1 MTSGSLTPGV
11 DGQSQVGKSGA
22 QIGPPDQVVAWADV
36 RSLTANS
43 LSNYAVNRPGMS
55 GDSSSWKGW
64 GHVRWFIEE
73 VPAGAA

>member
-1 MTSGSLTPGV
+1 MAHGNVSRCEESSLH
-11 DGQSQVGKSGA
+11 
-22 QIGPPDQVVAWADV
+22 DV
-36 RSLTANS
+36 L
-43 LSNYAVNRPGMS
+43 NRPGMS